1 MANHHGSEGLVR
13 ISTNNVA
20 EVTGFSFTETA
31 EYAED
36 TTLADTNKTYNTTA
50 IKSWSGT
57 VTCFWDEENTSYQSG
72 FAPGSNVALVLAPE
86 GVESGD
92 TRWTGNALVTEITRN
107 VQRGAITEVTFNF
120 IGNGALTS
128 ATS

>member
-1 MANHHGSEGLVR
+1 MANHHGSEGLVKVGAN
-13 ISTNNVA
+13 TVA

-36 TTLADTNKTYNTTA
+36 TTLADTTKTYNVTA
-50 IKSWSGT
+50 IKSWNGS
-57 VTCFWDEENTSYQSG
+57 VTAFWDETDTTGQV
-72 FAPGSNVALVLAPE
+72 ALVPGANIALVLAPE
-86 GVESGD
+86 GTDSGD
-92 TRWTGNALVTEITRN
+92 TRYSGNALITEITKN

>member
-36 TTLADTNKTYNTTA
+36 TNLSDTNKTYNTVA

-72 FAPGSNVALVLAPE
+72 FSPGSNVALVLAPE
-86 GVESGD
+86 GVDSGD